1 MNAEVILK
9 STGAVT
15 EVSGDVV
22 DLTAPSIVRL
32 DLARADVATME
43 RQGSDLVMRLAN
55 GEQMRVADFYP
66 EGDAAVPHD
75 LVLREND
82 GTLWHARTVTL
93 GAAGGSRSG
102 VVPPVPGAGW
112 PGVVPPV
119 FPPVPPVL
127 PPASSLPPPP
137 AAAAA
142 APAAAA
148 PPSNAAGSA
157 SDDPPPPA
165 ACAARRSSRSC
176 NAA

>member
-82 GTLWHARTVTL
+82 GTLWHARTVTGVPRYAAL
-93 GAAGGSRSG
+93 QDLDDLLVAQAAGGS
-102 VVPPVPGAGW
+102 
-112 PGVVPPV
+112 
-119 FPPVPPVL
+119 
-127 PPASSLPPPP
+127 
-137 AAAAA
+137 
-142 APAAAA
+142 
-148 PPSNAAGSA
+148 
-157 SDDPPPPA
+157 
-165 ACAARRSSRSC
+165 
-176 NAA
+176 